1 MNEDIIVDEDKYN
14 DWDNPYYQAGYL
26 SGCETSQIQEPIR
39 WKKLREE
46 RNKTIVELEIA
57 STTIKKLE
65 EKANDLSNTL
75 DYLIRENNKPW
86 YIKLWSKIPKISI
99 QITRR

>member
-1 MNEDIIVDEDKYN
+1 MNEDIIVDKDKYN
-14 DWDNPYYQAGYL
+14 DWDNPYYMAGYQ
-26 SGCETSQIQEPIR
+26 SGCEATQEMKPLR
-39 WKKLREE
+39 QRKLLEE
-46 RNKTIVELEIA
+46 RNDLIKELDIA
-57 STTIKKLE
+57 SATINKLE
-65 EKANDLSNTL
+65 EKANDLNNTL

>member
-1 MNEDIIVDEDKYN
+1 MNADIIADKDKYN

-26 SGCETSQIQEPIR
+26 SGCETKPYVTDYLAEDKAYHI
-39 WKKLREE
+39 K
-46 RNKTIVELEIA
+46 ELKEA
-57 STTIKKLE
+57 VATIKKLE
-65 EKANDLSNTL
+65 EKANDLNNTL
-75 DYLIRENNKPW
+75 DYLIRENNRPW

>member
-1 MNEDIIVDEDKYN
+1 MNPDIIRDEDKYN

-26 SGCETSQIQEPIR
+26 SGCETKPHQDYLAEDKAYHI
-39 WKKLREE
+39 K
-46 RNKTIVELEIA
+46 ELKEA
-57 STTIKKLE
+57 EATIKKLE
-65 EKANDLSNTL
+65 EKANDLNNTL

>member
-1 MNEDIIVDEDKYN
+1 MNPDIIRDEDKYN

-26 SGCETSQIQEPIR
+26 SGCETKPRKDYLAEDKAYHI
-39 WKKLREE
+39 K
-46 RNKTIVELEIA
+46 ELKEA
-57 STTIKKLE
+57 EATIKKLE
-65 EKANDLSNTL
+65 EKANDLNNTL
-75 DYLIRENNKPW
+75 DYLIRENNRPW

>member
-1 MNEDIIVDEDKYN
+1 MNPDIIRDKDKYN
-14 DWDNPYYQAGYL
+14 DWDNPYYQAGYA
-26 SGCETSQIQEPIR
+26 SGCETKPLRDI
-39 WKKLREE
+39 KLRDE
-46 RNKTIVELEIA
+46 RNDLIKELDIA
-57 STTIKKLE
+57 SATIKKLE

-75 DYLIRENNKPW
+75 DYLIRENNRPW